1 MPSNLSST
9 GYVYVRHDGYR
20 HPLQRPYD
28 GPFKIIST
36 SDKHFTVDIK
46 GRAERITVDRLKA
59 AQFTPTTAVTTT
71 PTVTTPPSQL
81 HQPSERH
88 QPSKHDQAGCL
99 AQPSHSSNSRTLY
112 QRLISLGLHVY
123 SGL

>member
-46 GRAERITVDRLKA
+46 GRAEKITVDCLKA
-59 AQFTPTTAVTTT
+59 AHVTPTTAVTTT
-71 PTVTTPPSQL
+71 PTVTTPPTVTTTPAVTNR
-81 HQPSERH
+81 HQPH

-99 AQPSHSSNSRTLY
+99 AQTIRF
-112 QRLISLGLHVY
+112 
-123 SGL
+123 